1 MENKLYE
8 KLKELEIE
16 IERQEHEAVFT
27 IEEILKLDVRLDGVG
42 LKNLFVKDRFD
53 NRYMVVVLE
62 EKRVDLKAL
71 KENLNLN
78 KLSFCKPEELKN
90 ILKIEPG
97 SVTPLA
103 VINDENNEVTI
114 ILDEEMKDHDLLVH
128 PLVNTA
134 TVKINFND
142 LIKLFKDQKTNY
154 IVTNIPEKQE
164 QA

>member
-1 MENKLYE
+1 MSKLNE
-8 KLKELEIE
+8 LIKELCP
-16 IERQEHEAVFT
+16 
-27 IEEILKLDVRLDGVG
+27 DGVE
-42 LKNLFVKDRFD
+42 LKK
-53 NRYMVVVLE
+53 
-62 EKRVDLKAL
+62 L
-71 KENLNLN
+71 KENLDLN
-78 KLSFCKPEELKN
+78 KLSFCKPEELIN